1 MDPSSADQSVAT
13 LNTGGVEDEPWSAT
27 NFTPKSRVIRARSI
41 TATPATA
48 AAAMMKVSWRADVP
62 QRGRR
67 PVRPSAVTAMPRRAA
82 ASPPATAAEPAATLL
97 IAAEAP
103 SEGFPR
109 NPT

>member
-13 LNTGGVEDEPWSAT
+13 LNTAGVVDEPWSAT
-27 NFTPKSRVIRARSI
+27 NLTPKSRVIRARSI

-48 AAAMMKVSWRADVP
+48 AAAIIKVSWRAALP

-67 PVRPSAVTAMPRRAA
+67 PVRPSAVTAIPSRDA

-97 IAAEAP
+97 IDGAA
-103 SEGFPR
+103 SSVGR
-109 NPT
+109 VRSR